1 MRTLGTLTKTMR
13 RVLGRRSVPA
23 EALEQ
28 VEQRLQTVV
37 EGAHGVIYI
46 AELATDGRWIYVSPQ
61 IERILGFTPAE
72 WMADPELWS
81 RQIHPDDREAVL
93 AEEREL
99 TTLTPGR
106 MHASEYRLVTRSGE
120 TRWVRDSATIVASA
134 DDTLVWSGVLT
145 DVTEQRLTREELQA
159 SEERF
164 RTVIETASDAFV
176 GMDAQGVIVEW
187 NRKAEEL
194 FGWRRE
200 EALGRPLA
208 ETIVPERYRQA
219 HARGVEKFLRTG
231 YGPVLDRTLELSA
244 LRRDGREFPVELTVW
259 SSPVGGV
266 QRLSAFVRDVTERKA
281 LEAVTHRAFHD
292 PLTDL
297 PNRLLFT
304 DRVEHALS
312 RLSRPTFGSIAVLV
326 LDLDDFKTV
335 NDSLGHVAGDRLLIE
350 VAARLRSCLR
360 PADTLARLSGDEFAI
375 LLEDLASISGAT
387 TVAERINRVFDEP
400 IELDSV
406 EVFTRTSIGIAFGRG
421 TPSPEEL
428 IADADAALYAAK
440 SHGKGRYEVFEPS
453 MREAVASRRQLKE
466 DLRRALERGELRVLY
481 QPYVR
486 LADSTIEG
494 AEALIRWHHRE
505 RGVVEPLEFVPL
517 AEEMG
522 LIVPIGRWVL
532 RHACEQAAE
541 WRKKWPDEAPLTLRV
556 NVSSRQLQDRLFVQD
571 VAAILAD
578 TGFPPKHLVLEIT
591 ERSLVEDHERIV
603 ARLAELKG
611 LGIRIALDG
620 FGTALS
626 SLSSIQ
632 RLPIDILKVDRS
644 FVSGLGRSG
653 PEAAM
658 ARAIVQL
665 AHILDLEAIAQGVE
679 RAEQIPPLRELA
691 CEFAQG
697 YHFSPPVPAVELEA
711 QLQHERAE
719 RGRKRGP
726 RLAAS

>member
-1 MRTLGTLTKTMR
+1 MRAFGTMTKTVR
-13 RVLGRRSVPA
+13 RVRRRFARA
-23 EALEQ
+23 EALRQ

-37 EGAHGVIYI
+37 DGAHGVIYI
-46 AELATDGRWIYVSPQ
+46 AELPTDGRWIYVSPQ

-72 WMADPELWS
+72 WMADPTLWS

-99 TTLTPGR
+99 TTLEPGR

-120 TRWVRDSATIVASA
+120 TRWVRDAATIVASG
-134 DDTLVWSGVLT
+134 DGTLVWSGVLT

-164 RTVIETASDAFV
+164 RIVIETASDAFV
-176 GMDAQGVIVEW
+176 GMDAHGTIVEW

-194 FGWRRE
+194 FGWRRD

-208 ETIVPERYRQA
+208 ETIVPERYRSA
-219 HARGVEKFLRTG
+219 HARGVERYLRTG

-244 LRRDGREFPVELTVW
+244 LRRDGHEFPIELTVW
-259 SSPVGGV
+259 SSPVGEV
-266 QRLSAFVRDVTERKA
+266 QRVSAFVRDVTERKA

-312 RLSRPTFGSIAVLV
+312 RLAGPTLGSIAVLV

-375 LLEDLASISGAT
+375 LLEDLGAISGAMA
-387 TVAERINRVFDEP
+387 VAERIKHVFEAP
-400 IELDSV
+400 VEIDSV

-428 IADADAALYAAK
+428 IGDADAALYAAK
-440 SHGKGRYEVFEPS
+440 SRGKGRYEVFEPY
-453 MREAVASRRQLKE
+453 MREAVVSRRQLKE
-466 DLRRALERGELRVLY
+466 DLRRALERGEFRVLY
-481 QPYVR
+481 QPCIR
-486 LADSTIEG
+486 LADSEVVG
-494 AEALIRWHHRE
+494 AEALIRWNHRE
-505 RGVVEPLEFVPL
+505 RGVVQPLEFVPL

-541 WRKKWPDEAPLTLRV
+541 WRKKWPEEEPITLRV
-556 NVSSRQLQDRLFVQD
+556 NVSSRQLQDPLFVQD
-571 VAAILAD
+571 VAAILSD
-578 TGFPPKHLVLEIT
+578 TGCPPEHVVLEIT
-591 ERSLVEDHERIV
+591 ERCLVEDPEHAV

-611 LGIRIALDG
+611 LGVRLALDG
-620 FGTALS
+620 FGTGFS
-626 SLSSIQ
+626 SLAHVQ
-632 RLPIDILKVDRS
+632 HLPIDILMVDRS
-644 FVSGLGRSG
+644 FVSGLGGGGAES
-653 PEAAM
+653 AM
-658 ARAIVQL
+658 ARAVVQL
-665 AHILDLEAIAQGVE
+665 AHTLGLEPVAEGVE
-679 RAEQIPPLRELA
+679 NAEQIPLLRELE
-691 CEFAQG
+691 CEYAQG

-711 QLQHERAE
+711 LLQQQAVER
-719 RGRKRGP
+719 RRRRRP